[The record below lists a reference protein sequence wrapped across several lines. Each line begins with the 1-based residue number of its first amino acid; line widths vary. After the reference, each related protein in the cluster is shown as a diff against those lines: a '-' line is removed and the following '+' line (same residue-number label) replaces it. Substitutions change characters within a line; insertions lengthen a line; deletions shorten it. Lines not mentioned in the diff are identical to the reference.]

1 MYTFVDDVQ
10 DNDDDDDYWTSD
22 DVWRMALMIFNRGVG
37 HSERKIFVEDVDP
50 NRCCDQKNSV
60 FATS

>member
-1 MYTFVDDVQ
+1 
-10 DNDDDDDYWTSD
+10 
-22 DVWRMALMIFNRGVG
+22 MALMIFNRGVG